1 MDIKTFTKIFQEE
14 WAKYKTQSEKDIS
27 TLEKFSEVDPEYIP
41 TFEEDPI
48 KYILYSYPTLKD
60 SLVQLLTKDF
70 LDYITGIY
78 IIAPIPTT
86 FKVILHNNQYFYMI
100 YMGRTWVAKV
110 AGKKYYLLNVGER
123 GRAIESIAR
132 LLAMGSPMGLEPSQE
147 AAENQTT
154 ESPLDTTGGETSEN
168 PFSGAPPAEGPAEPE
183 DQTTPLVESKQ
194 KKSILFEVA
203 KKYPQ
208 AFKILVKQALIL
220 EGTFNQ
226 NSAKTVQRILS
237 SEENKEYG
245 FLPMGKPNRI
255 SNPNKIE
262 SDIFLDLL
270 SKLYPEADIKI
281 IPPKVSPNIGNK
293 GSSKFP
299 MYVFNTEYGEVG
311 VILASGANKGEQ
323 YEKDFYESMLRNTGK
338 SIKQIDNP
346 ELVQLYKTLGI
357 DPSALSEKD
366 INNTGK
372 GNNKRQLSFKGPEDV
387 GKIIADITIN
397 NSGDEIYLSIK
408 DPKGTGIYNGGNVKF
423 IKQNKE
429 DNTVYFDEDAFIND
443 TSVTKEIFSSIGI
456 DPQKIVNGLN
466 DYINKEGLPSQREQ
480 ITDYDDTQLHN
491 LLASSYGYGYWY
503 VRQTK
508 PGELKIVNIE
518 SPEDAYEIVG
528 DIQSVEIKYPSINSK
543 STEIKIKTSSQLM
556 GDNIYQI
563 DIRNSS
569 GGIIPGLKVKTL
581 K

>member
-1 MDIKTFTKIFQEE
+1 MDIKTFTKVFQEE
-14 WAKYKTQSEKDIS
+14 WSKYKTQSEKDIS

-154 ESPLDTTGGETSEN
+154 ESPLDTLGGETPPE
-168 PFSGAPPAEGPAEPE
+168 PGSGTPPAEGPTEPE

-255 SNPNKIE
+255 ANPNKIDSE
-262 SDIFLDLL
+262 IFLDLL

-281 IPPKVSPNIGNK
+281 IPPKISPNIGNK

-299 MYVFNTEYGEVG
+299 MYVFSTEYGEVG

-372 GNNKRQLSFKGPEDV
+372 GNNKRQLSFEGPEDV

-480 ITDYDDTQLHN
+480 ITDYDDT
-491 LLASSYGYGYWY
+491 
-503 VRQTK
+503 
-508 PGELKIVNIE
+508 
-518 SPEDAYEIVG
+518 
-528 DIQSVEIKYPSINSK
+528 
-543 STEIKIKTSSQLM
+543 
-556 GDNIYQI
+556 
-563 DIRNSS
+563 
-569 GGIIPGLKVKTL
+569 
-581 K
+581 

>member
-1 MDIKTFTKIFQEE
+1 MNVETFSKIFAEE
-14 WAKYKTQSEKDIS
+14 WSKYKTQAEKDIS
-27 TLEKFSEVDPEYIP
+27 TLEKFNNVDPDSVP

-48 KYILYSYPTLKD
+48 KYILYSYPTLKE
-60 SLVQLLTKDF
+60 SLEQLLTKDF

-100 YMGRTWVAKV
+100 YMGRTWMAKI

-123 GRAIESIAR
+123 GRAVESIAR

-154 ESPLDTTGGETSEN
+154 ESPLDTSGTGTETPESGA
-168 PFSGAPPAEGPAEPE
+168 GAPPAEGPAEPE
-183 DQTTPLVESKQ
+183 DQTAPLVESIS
-194 KKSILFEVA
+194 KKKFLVEIA

-208 AFKILVKQALIL
+208 AFRILTKQALIL

-226 NSAKTVQRILS
+226 NSAKVVQRILS
-237 SEENKEYG
+237 SEDNKEYG

-255 SNPNKIE
+255 SNPNKLDP
-262 SDIFLDLL
+262 SVFLDLL
-270 SKLYPEADIKI
+270 SKLYPNSDIKTV
-281 IPPKVSPNIGNK
+281 PPKVSPNIGTK

-299 MYVFNTEYGEVG
+299 MYVFDTEYGESG
-311 VILASGANKGEQ
+311 IILASGANKGEQ
-323 YEKDFYESMLRNTGK
+323 YEKDFYESMLKNAGK

-357 DPSALSEKD
+357 DPSVLSED
-366 INNTGK
+366 NIDQTGK
-372 GNNKRQLSFKGPEDV
+372 GNNKRQPSFEGPEDV

-397 NSGDEIYLSIK
+397 NGGDEIYLSIK
-408 DPKGTGIYNGGNVKF
+408 DPKGSGIYNGGRIKF
-423 IKQNKE
+423 IKQGE
-429 DNTVYFDEDAFIND
+429 DSTIYFDEDEFIGDN
-443 TSVTKEIFSSIGI
+443 SVIKNMFTALSI

-466 DYINKEGLPSQREQ
+466 DYLNKEGLPQPPET
-480 ITDYDDTQLHN
+480 ITNYDDTLLHN

-503 VRQTK
+503 VRQTT

-518 SPEDAYEIVG
+518 SPEDAYEMVG
-528 DIQSVEIKYPSINSK
+528 DIKSVKIKYPGINTK
-543 STEIKIKTSSQLM
+543 ATEVRIETSSQLM
-556 GDNIYQI
+556 GDNVYIL
-563 DIRNSS
+563 DIRNSA
-569 GGIIPGLKVKTL
+569 GGILPGLKIKTL